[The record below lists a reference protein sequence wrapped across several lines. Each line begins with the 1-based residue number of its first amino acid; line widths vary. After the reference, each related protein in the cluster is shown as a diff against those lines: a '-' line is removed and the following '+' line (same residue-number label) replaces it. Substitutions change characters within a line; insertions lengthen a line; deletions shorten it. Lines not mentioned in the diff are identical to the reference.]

1 MTIRLN
7 KKHHLMMLQTLKF
20 HKHTTWS
27 VYTIF
32 FVCLHFFRYSR
43 FPDISNRSAR
53 SSMHCLL
60 CKKSIEMNL
69 SRKRDVQL
77 EQSLTLE
84 RPGIFSELG
93 KAQIM
98 SLSCQIYCVQLDASV
113 DDHHRLHGCH
123 YHFSSHHCSYNH
135 PRRTR

>member
-1 MTIRLN
+1 
-7 KKHHLMMLQTLKF
+7 MMLQTLKF
-20 HKHTTWS
+20 HKPTTWS

-32 FVCLHFFRYSR
+32 FVRLHFFAIRVFQTSQIDPR
-43 FPDISNRSAR
+43 GLQRVTL
-53 SSMHCLL
+53 HCLL
-60 CKKSIEMNL
+60 CKKTIEMNL

-84 RPGIFSELG
+84 RPGIFSEFG

-98 SLSCQIYCVQLDASV
+98 SLSCQIYRVQLDASV

-123 YHFSSHHCSYNH
+123 YHFSSYHCSYNH

>member
-1 MTIRLN
+1 
-7 KKHHLMMLQTLKF
+7 MMLQTLKF

-43 FPDISNRSAR
+43 FPEISNRSAR
-53 SSMHCLL
+53 SSMRDSTLPS